1 MQKKTSELESI
12 LNKTKISDFEKYIEE
27 NKNSNI
33 EPNNSFSV
41 YFKELLQKKG
51 ITQLKAFLRADIP
64 EKYGYKLLSGEK
76 HTRQRDIILR
86 LCYAS
91 EFSLEE
97 TQRILK
103 MYELPALYPKIPRDA
118 FLMILFNENKRNII
132 EINELLKNHGF
143 DPLRTSGYME

>member
-1 MQKKTSELESI
+1 MKCQ
-12 LNKTKISDFEKYIEE
+12 FYIIYRC
-27 NKNSNI
+27 NTI
-33 EPNNSFSV
+33 F
-41 YFKELLQKKG
+41 FKL
-51 ITQLKAFLRADIP
+51 TF
-64 EKYGYKLLSGEK
+64 
-76 HTRQRDIILR
+76 QRDIILR